1 MKPCMN
7 QYSIMQ
13 CDIEEFIEVCAD
25 VGFRELELRDSKV
38 EAYLVDHSHKELR
51 GLLRKHGI
59 HVATLNSLEYF
70 SLVPEENFDFMLK
83 KAEYMM
89 TLCQLIDCDTLVSVP
104 SKNPQHLPL
113 SEIKPRT
120 VERLQGLADLGN
132 RYGVKVLFEPIGF
145 DFFSI
150 RKHLDGLDIVKEIK
164 NQEVGLL
171 IDTFHFHVG
180 QNTLDDLGKIP
191 GERISLI
198 HFHDAAD
205 RPRDKLRDEDRLYPG
220 EGVIDLD
227 GFCGVLRDKGYEGV
241 LSVELINPKLWETM
255 SPKDMAIKAWDSL
268 RPYLQ

>member
-7 QYSIMQ
+7 EYSIMQ
-13 CDIEEFIEVCAD
+13 CDIEEFIEVCAQ

-38 EAYLVDHSHKELR
+38 EAYLVDHSYEDLR
-51 GLLRKHGI
+51 ALLRKHDI

-104 SKNPQHLPL
+104 SKNPHHVPL

-132 RYGVKVLFEPIGF
+132 RYGVEVLFEPIGF

-171 IDTFHFHVG
+171 IDTFHFYVG
-180 QNTLDDLGKIP
+180 QNTLDDLKKIP
-191 GERISLI
+191 SEKISLI

-205 RPRDKLRDEDRLYPG
+205 RPRGELRDEDRLYPG

-227 GFCGVLRDKGYEGV
+227 GFCRVLRDKGYDGP

-255 SPKDMAIKAWDSL
+255 SPKDMASKAWDSL
-268 RPYLQ
+268 KPYLQ

>member
-1 MKPCMN
+1 MN

-13 CDIEEFIEVCAD
+13 CDIEEFIEVCAH

-51 GLLRKHGI
+51 GLLRKRGI
-59 HVATLNSLEYF
+59 HVATLNSLECF

-104 SKNPQHLPL
+104 SKNPYHLPL

-120 VERLQGLADLGN
+120 AERLQGLADLGN

-180 QNTLDDLGKIP
+180 QNTLHDLGKIP
-191 GERISLI
+191 LERISLI

-268 RPYLQ
+268 KPYLS

>member
-1 MKPCMN
+1 MN

-13 CDIEEFIEVCAD
+13 CDIEEFIEVCAH

-51 GLLRKHGI
+51 GLLRKFGI

-70 SLVPEENFDFMLK
+70 SLVPEENFDLMLK

-104 SKNPQHLPL
+104 SKNPHHLPL

-120 VERLQGLADLGN
+120 VERLQWLADLGN

-171 IDTFHFHVG
+171 IDTFHFYVG
-180 QNTLDDLGKIP
+180 QNTLHDLGKIP
-191 GERISLI
+191 LERISLI

-227 GFCGVLRDKGYEGV
+227 GFCGVLRDKGYDGP

-255 SPKDMAIKAWDSL
+255 SPRDMAIKAWDSL
-268 RPYLQ
+268 KPYLS

>member
-1 MKPCMN
+1 
-7 QYSIMQ
+7 MQ
-13 CDIEEFIEVCAD
+13 CDIEEFIEVCAQ

-38 EAYLVDHSHKELR
+38 EAYLVDHSCNELR

-104 SKNPQHLPL
+104 SKNPHHLPL

-132 RYGVKVLFEPIGF
+132 RYG
-145 DFFSI
+145 
-150 RKHLDGLDIVKEIK
+150 IVKEIK

-268 RPYLQ
+268 RPYLS